1 MAGSSPLS
9 KALLP
14 SVATVAH
21 SNGGSGVGLGG
32 TGVAVGD
39 GGAAAAGGGG
49 SPPSDALNPSRNSA
63 ISDWMS
69 GLIPTKTA
77 ATIAATIKRT
87 IQARPPRPPRPRGRY
102 RRGVRGG
109 GPPDPGL
116 TMSKVGLRGGSG
128 RAGGGWRGAACGFGA
143 AAASSSASSQA
154 GRRGLAGR
162 EGGGWRLSVGGSLLD
177 SHAGSSAGRPGR
189 SGGGSLLERGVER
202 L

>member
-1 MAGSSPLS
+1 MTS
-9 KALLP
+9 
-14 SVATVAH
+14 VAH
-21 SNGGSGVGLGG
+21 SNGGAGVGLGG
-32 TGVAVGD
+32 TGVAVV
-39 GGAAAAGGGG
+39 GGAAASCGALGGGG
-49 SPPSDALNPSRNSA
+49 VVPDPLSPSRNSA

-102 RRGVRGG
+102 CRGLRGG
-109 GPPDPGL
+109 GPPDPERA
-116 TMSKVGLRGGSG
+116 TSMVGLRGGSG

-143 AAASSSASSQA
+143 AAASSSAASQA
-154 GRRGLAGR
+154 GRPGRFGRAGD
-162 EGGGWRLSVGGSLLD
+162 GWRLFGDGSSLD
-177 SHAGSSAGRPGR
+177 SRAASSAGRRGR

>member
-1 MAGSSPLS
+1 MTS
-9 KALLP
+9 
-14 SVATVAH
+14 VAH
-21 SNGGSGVGLGG
+21 SNGGAGVGLGG
-32 TGVAVGD
+32 TGVAVV
-39 GGAAAAGGGG
+39 GGAAASCGALGGGG
-49 SPPSDALNPSRNSA
+49 VVPDSLSPSRNSA

-102 RRGVRGG
+102 RCGVRGG
-109 GPPDPGL
+109 GPPDPGR
-116 TMSKVGLRGGSG
+116 TTSMVGLRGGSG

-154 GRRGLAGR
+154 GRRGLAER
-162 EGGGWRLSVGGSLLD
+162 DDGGWRLSWGGSTLD
-177 SHAGSSAGRPGR
+177 SPAASSAGWRGR